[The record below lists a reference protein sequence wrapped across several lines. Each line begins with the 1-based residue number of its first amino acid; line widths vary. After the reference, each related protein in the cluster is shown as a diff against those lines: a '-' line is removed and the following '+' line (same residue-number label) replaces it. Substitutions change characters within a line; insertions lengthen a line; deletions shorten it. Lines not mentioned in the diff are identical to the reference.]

1 MSLLRSFRSVIIS
14 FVTFRQRCLILIS
27 LKILLRRLKLLLY
40 RKLLLL
46 VRLRDECSRWCCNK
60 SYVLVDWCSLCCLLC
75 LGFVLLGNG
84 FVSDLELF
92 IFAFVLKNNVFTNWV
107 HVCLGFI
114 DDVWSSNSQT
124 KKWFLVILSIVVT
137 DVLVV
142 LGLFVR
148 QTTDIGY
155 ALSFKRRHILRF
167 SISTLNQLVQ
177 LIKLLLVV
185 DISNCSSDIIIWVVD
200 QTLESLQLV
209 LLTCLLVLWC
219 LLSFGTTI
227 FWFWLVLV
235 DLVVQVVLRRI
246 LSTTSIWLLV
256 SKLQLSF
263 TAVTSYDVCWYHLAR
278 HLLVDLECFQLFTL
292 ETEELLWAGDVICC
306 TFSQC
311 FFELLVQDI
320 CFRGPFLSSNCS
332 RDLCI

>member
-1 MSLLRSFRSVIIS
+1 MSLLSSFRSVIIP
-14 FVTFRQRCLILIS
+14 FVTFGQRCLILIS
-27 LKILLRRLKLLLY
+27 FKVLLCRLKLLLY
-40 RKLLLL
+40 RKLLLF
-46 VRLRDECSRWCCNK
+46 VRLRNECSWRCCNK

-75 LGFVLLGNG
+75 LGFVLLGDG

-155 ALSFKRRHILRF
+155 ALSLKPIKRRHILRF

-185 DISNCSSDIIIWVVD
+185 DVSNCSSDIVVWVVD
-200 QTLESLQLV
+200 QTLKSLQLV
-209 LLTCLLVLWC
+209 LLACLLVLWC

-227 FWFWLVLV
+227 FWFGFVLV
-235 DLVVQVVLRRI
+235 DLVVQIVLRRI

-256 SKLQLSF
+256 S
-263 TAVTSYDVCWYHLAR
+263 
-278 HLLVDLECFQLFTL
+278 
-292 ETEELLWAGDVICC
+292 
-306 TFSQC
+306 
-311 FFELLVQDI
+311 
-320 CFRGPFLSSNCS
+320 
-332 RDLCI
+332 